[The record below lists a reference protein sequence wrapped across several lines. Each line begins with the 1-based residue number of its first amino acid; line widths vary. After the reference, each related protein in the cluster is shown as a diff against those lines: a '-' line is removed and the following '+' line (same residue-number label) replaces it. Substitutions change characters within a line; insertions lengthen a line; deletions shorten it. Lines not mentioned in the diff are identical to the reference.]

1 MVKEIKRI
9 YVLSDLKN
17 YGPFH
22 SLLGDI
28 KHKNLKTDCRHIDI
42 TADRINIITLCKIR
56 RRALKS
62 YFTAKGG
69 GVKEHQWGVAGL
81 ANRAPNNQSWG
92 FS

>member
-22 SLLGDI
+22 TLLGDI

-56 RRALKS
+56 
-62 YFTAKGG
+62 TC
-69 GVKEHQWGVAGL
+69 HGL
-81 ANRAPNNQSWG
+81 ALHQIPSPGHVLVVGESASYIMEE
-92 FS
+92 SIIC

>member
-69 GVKEHQWGVAGL
+69 GKRASVGRGGS
-81 ANRAPNNQSWG
+81 NRAQNNQSWG

>member
-28 KHKNLKTDCRHIDI
+28 KHKNLKTDCRHIDV

-69 GVKEHQWGVAGL
+69 G